1 MPDDQDFNLID
12 DEEKNRLEGQLKL
25 IGLKHEVKKHDGLLT
40 AEGKL
45 VNYHEWHAL
54 VSGAG
59 LIGLGHLY
67 SGVFVLIY
75 MLLMLKAVSARIFDK
90 NADGLIGEISKELQY
105 YIVGGIV
112 VALIFMGSG
121 HPPPE
126 VPLSTLE
133 LLKSLLGA

>member
-1 MPDDQDFNLID
+1 VTDLENLF
-12 DEEKNRLEGQLKL
+12 DEDEKKQVEGQLKL
-25 IGLKHEVKKHDGLLT
+25 LGLKHSVMASDGLLT
-40 AEGKL
+40 GEGKL

-75 MLLMLKAVSARIFDK
+75 GLLMIKAVVARLTDRK
-90 NADGLIGEISKELQY
+90 ASGLVGEISKELQY

-112 VALIFMGSG
+112 TALIFMGAG
-121 HPPPE
+121 YAPPE
-126 VPLSTLE
+126 VPLSLLE
-133 LLKSLLGA
+133 VTKALLGA

>member
-1 MPDDQDFNLID
+1 MSDDFQLID
-12 DEEKNRLEGQLKL
+12 DEERNRLEGQLKL

-40 AEGKL
+40 GEGKL

-75 MLLMLKAVSARIFDK
+75 GLLMIKAVVARLTDRK
-90 NADGLIGEISKELQY
+90 ASGLVGEISKELQY

-112 VALIFMGSG
+112 TALIFMGAG
-121 HPPPE
+121 YAPPD
-126 VPLSTLE
+126 VPLSLLE
-133 LLKSLLGA
+133 VGKALLGA